1 MQEITILGRVGKTPD
16 IKTFDNGGQVAT
28 FTMADTQKGYTK
40 KDGTKVPDKT
50 EWFNISVGGGLVSV
64 VERFVNKG
72 DQLFVKGKQ
81 STREYTDKSGE
92 KKSFV
97 EIKVDYLEL
106 VGGRK
111 SEDSNSSQE
120 DVVENFTEASD
131 DLPF

>member
-1 MQEITILGRVGKTPD
+1 MQEITILGRVGKDPEV
-16 IKTFDNGGQVAT
+16 KTFDNGGQVAT